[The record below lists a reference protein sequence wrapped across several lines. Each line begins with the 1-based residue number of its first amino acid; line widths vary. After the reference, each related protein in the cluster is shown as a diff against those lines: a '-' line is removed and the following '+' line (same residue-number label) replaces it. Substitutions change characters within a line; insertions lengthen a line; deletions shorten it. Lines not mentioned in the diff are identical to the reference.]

1 MPTSAGGDQPQ
12 RRAPGMI
19 SRHGRALAEIAG
31 VSVVGIVATTAFQ
44 LITIRGLGP
53 ASYSLL
59 AAALALI
66 NVAAIGSSAL
76 RNSVAVT
83 TAEALHAPR
92 SIPGD
97 RVRRV
102 DGALVEALVLGG
114 IGTLAVFALSST
126 LAAPGATG
134 VLTVVL
140 TAAAMIPNFL
150 FALAQGRLQ
159 GAGDSRSVVW
169 WSTGAQVAQAVL
181 ALIAMLAHAGSA
193 AILAILVLTA
203 LTGAIG
209 AGAVARRRS
218 LAVGR
223 SPFTMQS
230 TVVLLLTVGFAWLTN
245 ADVVLVRAGTPEEL
259 AGAYAAAAVLVKT
272 TLIIPATFSLY
283 LLPRFVRS
291 KGNAALT
298 NLGVTVILGVTL
310 LTGVAMFLL
319 VVLFGPW
326 IVGLLFGSHYAATA
340 QIVVGF
346 SLAWIP
352 WALAQGVLVRITAA
366 ASKAALAVFLLAA
379 VAQWVVASATL
390 PDVDAWLVGNGLIGL
405 VTFLALYGIH
415 WALLLHS
422 RRTGRTA
429 VVEEQPAP

>member
-1 MPTSAGGDQPQ
+1 MLV
-12 RRAPGMI
+12 
-19 SRHGRALAEIAG
+19 RHGRALAEIAG
-31 VSVVGIVATTAFQ
+31 VSVLGILATTAFQ
-44 LITIRGLGP
+44 IITIRGLGP
-53 ASYSLL
+53 SAYGLL

-83 TAEALHAPR
+83 TAEALHAH
-92 SIPGD
+92 
-97 RVRRV
+97 RVPDGRTRRI
-102 DGALVEALVLGG
+102 DGATVEALVLGG
-114 IGTLAVFALSST
+114 IGTIGVFALSST
-126 LAAPGATG
+126 LAAPGAAG

-150 FALAQGRLQ
+150 FALQQGRLQ
-159 GAGDSRSVVW
+159 GAEDSRAVVW
-169 WSTGAQVAQAVL
+169 WSTGAQVAQALL
-181 ALIAMLAHAGSA
+181 ALVAILLGLGSA

-203 LTGAIG
+203 LVGAIG
-209 AGAVARRRS
+209 AGTMARRRA

-245 ADVVLVRAGTPEEL
+245 ADVVLVRAGTPDHVS
-259 AGAYAAAAVLVKT
+259 GAYAAAAVLVKT

-291 KGNAALT
+291 RGNAALT

-310 LTGVAMFLL
+310 LTGIAMFLL
-319 VVLFGPW
+319 VTLWGPW
-326 IVGLLFGSHYAATA
+326 IVGLLFGSHYAQTA

-346 SLAWIP
+346 SIAWIP

-366 ASKAALAVFLLAA
+366 ASKVALAVFLLAA
-379 VAQWVVASATL
+379 VAQWLVASAVL

-405 VTFLALYGIH
+405 ATFLALYGIH
-415 WALLLHS
+415 WAMLLRG
-422 RRTGRTA
+422 RRVR
-429 VVEEQPAP
+429 PADPAGEPVIP